1 MEKEHLDEALMK
13 AVEHFDVD
21 KVHACL
27 RAGANPNY
35 ARNYQGVDIT
45 HQPTTPLR
53 MVVFRIS
60 DSLLDDEDLLEFGK
74 IAKLLIQYGAEAEP
88 AYQLARLRYGEF
100 NPNAAPNPFIDVLRI
115 IEQAR

>member
-1 MEKEHLDEALMK
+1 MDKQHLDEALMQ
-13 AVEHFDVD
+13 AVERFDVE

-35 ARNYQGVDIT
+35 VYEWDGDNT

-60 DSLLDDEDLLEFGK
+60 DNFLEDEDLNEFAE
-74 IAKLLIQYGAEAEP
+74 IAKLLIQYGAEVEP
-88 AYQLARLRYGEF
+88 ARQLARLRYGEF
-100 NPNAAPNPFIDVLRI
+100 NPNAAPNAFLDVLRV